1 MIFALTIWIA
11 ALLYVSCSAG
21 REVCEVKMLDKLKD
35 KKLSEGVILPE
46 QLDDVELPAEEKSTM
61 WKKAVILYSVSTPLV
76 LSVGTMFLIDSASMF
91 KG

>member
-1 MIFALTIWIA
+1 
-11 ALLYVSCSAG
+11 
-21 REVCEVKMLDKLKD
+21 MLDKLKD